1 MGPQPLA
8 VHHDSTFIF
17 VLVLEDDGGSAACAV
32 NTACLSLVDSGF
44 PMKCLFA
51 GVTCTILKED
61 EDENSVITLDPDS
74 ARLRQAIG
82 VEATVVFVFES
93 RNKDILASH
102 VTGKCSEEKFQQ
114 CLSLAKKASDKI
126 FEFYRTVV
134 QRKFSKEDA

>member
-1 MGPQPLA
+1 
-8 VHHDSTFIF
+8 
-17 VLVLEDDGGSAACAV
+17 
-32 NTACLSLVDSGF
+32 
-44 PMKCLFA
+44 MKCLFA